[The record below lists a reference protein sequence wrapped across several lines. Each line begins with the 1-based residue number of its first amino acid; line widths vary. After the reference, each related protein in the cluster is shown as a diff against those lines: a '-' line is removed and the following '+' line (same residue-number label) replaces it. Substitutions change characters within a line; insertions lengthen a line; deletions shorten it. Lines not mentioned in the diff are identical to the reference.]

1 MEMAGVEPASK
12 QAALMLST
20 RLVFSWLSGN
30 GREKTAQQLP
40 YSFWFSNRHQGLTCL
55 IVAFVMLL
63 TGRGHAWLP
72 GEQKAA

>member
-1 MEMAGVEPASK
+1 MAGVEPASK
-12 QAALMLST
+12 QAAIMLST

-30 GREKTAQQLP
+30 GREKTTQLLP

-55 IVAFVMLL
+55 IVAFVMLWPE
-63 TGRGHAWLP
+63 RRHVKLP